1 MNYQLDAKE
10 MFQAVMDIPENL
22 RGKYISQVAQSLLL
36 SNITVDWIKK
46 LPKPRSV
53 AAVKAAGGFSE
64 AFEKFWQAYPRQI
77 AKGAAYL
84 EWQKQAGHNSILGNE
99 QQLLLACL
107 TALSWQPQALDWLR
121 DNGKWI
127 PHPATYLHQQ
137 RWTDVN
143 KQPTRER
150 YMTMDGTWAER

>member
-10 MFQAVMDIPENL
+10 MFNAVMDIPENL

-53 AAVKAAGGFSE
+53 AAVKAALGFSE

-77 AKGAAYL
+77 AKGAAYA
-84 EWQKQAGHNSILGNE
+84 EWQRQLQTYDEK
-99 QQLLLACL
+99 LLLGACL
-107 TALSWQPQALDWLR
+107 AALAWQPQALDWLR
-121 DNGKWI
+121 DGGKWI